1 MLLLKF
7 LKMKNRYYSIFF
19 ILLSFICY
27 ASYKSIKAA
36 KAQTYNLHFQ
46 KKNFSSITNGDFY
59 QNKDNEDLMKKSF
72 YQKGY
77 TFEESLKI
85 KNQILD
91 LLGISFKNKKSIF
104 SFPEQR
110 IESDAFSFWD
120 AYKNTLRNQ
129 IPKNAKFTN
138 DLDNGFNSSLFR

>member
-1 MLLLKF
+1 
-7 LKMKNRYYSIFF
+7 MKNSFFSIFLI
-19 ILLSFICY
+19 ILSSICFEY
-27 ASYKSIKAA
+27 SKNIKGA
-36 KAQTYNLHFQ
+36 KAQTFNTYFQ
-46 KKNFSSITNGDFY
+46 TESFASKTIGKSNFNKKNTAQI
-59 QNKDNEDLMKKSF
+59 KKSF

-91 LLGISFKNKKSIF
+91 LLGISFKNKKSFF

-110 IESDAFSFWD
+110 IESDAFGFWN
-120 AYKNTLRNQ
+120 AYKDALRNQ

-138 DLDNGFNSSLFR
+138 DLDNGFSTSIFKQNRF

>member
-1 MLLLKF
+1 
-7 LKMKNRYYSIFF
+7 MKNRFYSIFI
-19 ILLSFICY
+19 ILLSCICY
-27 ASYKSIKAA
+27 EYSKSIKEA
-36 KAQTYNLHFQ
+36 KAQPYNLHFQ
-46 KKNFSSITNGDFY
+46 KENSSLITKGDSY
-59 QNKDNEDLMKKSF
+59 QNKENEDLMKRSF

-104 SFPEQR
+104 GFPEQR

-120 AYKNTLRNQ
+120 AYKDTLRNQ
-129 IPKNAKFTN
+129 IPRKPKITN
-138 DLDNGFNSSLFR
+138 DLDNGYDTSLLR